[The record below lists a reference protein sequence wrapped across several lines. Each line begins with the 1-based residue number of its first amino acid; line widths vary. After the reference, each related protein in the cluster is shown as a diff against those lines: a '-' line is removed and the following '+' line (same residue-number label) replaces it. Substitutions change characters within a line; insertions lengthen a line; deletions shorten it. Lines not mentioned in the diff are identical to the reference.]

1 MVVGLQAGVVQ
12 INAIGLINNTAL
24 LRGVEQLRNGV
35 DKSLHSFDKSTTPK
49 TVQIHL

>member
-35 DKSLHSFDKSTTPK
+35 DKSLHSFDKYIAFNTAW
-49 TVQIHL
+49 INL